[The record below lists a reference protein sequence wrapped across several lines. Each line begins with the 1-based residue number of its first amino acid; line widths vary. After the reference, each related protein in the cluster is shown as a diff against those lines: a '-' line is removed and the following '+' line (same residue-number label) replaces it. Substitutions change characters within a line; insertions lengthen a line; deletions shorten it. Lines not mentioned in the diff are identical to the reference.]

1 MTHTD
6 VAIVGGGLAGSLC
19 AVMLGRAGYRVTLI
33 DPNQVYPPE
42 FRCEKIVSEHI
53 EPLRRIGVSEL
64 VLERSSRTDEMWIV
78 RGCILERRRL
88 TQFGIRY
95 ETLVNTVREAIPAG
109 VDFQLSKA
117 TAIASSDDVQTVRL
131 LNGEEVTARLIVL
144 ATGLNNSLRQDIG
157 IARHELSKCHSISIG
172 FNAIPACGTGF
183 EFPSLT
189 YYGEKPQ
196 DRIGYLSLFPIGD
209 KMRANLFVYWGAKDA
224 VLRAMRTS
232 PAETLLSIMPKLER
246 ITGKFEVEDLQIR
259 PMDVYQT
266 ANFEHAGLVLV
277 GDTFATSCPA
287 AGTGVSKV
295 LTDTERLCRSY
306 IPAWLAEPGMP
317 KEKTGAFYR
326 DNAKVTRDSFSISSA
341 LYERSTS
348 IDLGLAWRA
357 RRAARSAKLIVGALG
372 LREPLQRLALALTNA
387 RMTKGPVLK

>member
-1 MTHTD
+1 
-6 VAIVGGGLAGSLC
+6 
-19 AVMLGRAGYRVTLI
+19 
-33 DPNQVYPPE
+33 
-42 FRCEKIVSEHI
+42 
-53 EPLRRIGVSEL
+53 
-64 VLERSSRTDEMWIV
+64 MWIV
-78 RGCILERRRL
+78 RGRILEKRRL

-95 ETLVNTVREAIPAG
+95 ESLVNTVREAIPAG
-109 VDFQLSKA
+109 VERLLSKA
-117 TAIASSDDVQTVRL
+117 TAIANSDDVQTVHL
-131 LNGEEVTARLIVL
+131 FNGDEITARLIVL

-172 FNAIPACGTGF
+172 FNAIPARDYGF

-189 YYGEKPQ
+189 YYGERPQ

-232 PAETLLSIMPKLER
+232 PAETLFSIMPKLER
-246 ITGKFEVEDLQIR
+246 ITGKFEIEDLQIR

-266 ANFEHAGLVLV
+266 ANFERSGLVLV

-326 DNAKVTRDSFSISSA
+326 DKAKVTRDSFSLSSA
-341 LYERSTS
+341 LYERSAS

-357 RRAARSAKLIVGALG
+357 TRAARSAKLVAGALG
-372 LREPLQRLALALTNA
+372 LREPLQRITLSLLSA
-387 RMTKGPVLK
+387 K